1 MTTLLKIV
9 SNDTGGFNINTKVKN
24 DTELSLVLI
33 ALIGKA
39 ESILMLLSDED
50 RRYAINEGIRL
61 ARETHCRDIN
71 DKKFG
76 KSDLDVICRRNRIR
90 KRKEQS

>member
-9 SNDTGGFNINTKVKN
+9 SNDTGGYNISTKVKN
-24 DTELSLVLI
+24 DNELGVVII
-33 ALIGKA
+33 ALISKA
-39 ESILMLLSDED
+39 ESILMLLTDED
-50 RRYAINEGIRL
+50 RRYAINEGTRI

-76 KSDLDVICRRNRIR
+76 KSDLGKTELSN
-90 KRKEQS
+90 